1 MQSIKLDVCYSKKER
16 MIDKSKISQL
26 FPHLSDDLI
35 DEIVSVS
42 IFKEI
47 PSGSMILR
55 AGQYVKV
62 IPIVTEGLIKV
73 FSRHEDKDLLL
84 YYIQPNESCIMS
96 FSASLKNEPSRVY
109 AITEEDTSA
118 ILLPVEKIDQWIRQ
132 FPDFNSI
139 FFQLY
144 NLRYSELL
152 ETISD
157 LLFNKMDQ
165 RLYDYLKKKHQ
176 LTGKNPLKMSH
187 RQIANDMG
195 TAREVISRVMKR
207 LEGEGKVRQHTSS
220 IEII

>member
-1 MQSIKLDVCYSKKER
+1 
-16 MIDKSKISQL
+16 MIDKSKISHL
-26 FPHLSDDLI
+26 FPHLSDDLV
-35 DEIVSVS
+35 DEMVSVA
-42 IFKEI
+42 IIKEI
-47 PSGSMILR
+47 PSDSTILR

-62 IPIVTEGLIKV
+62 IPIVTQGLIKV

-109 AITEEDTSA
+109 AVTEEDTTA
-118 ILLPVEKIDQWIRQ
+118 ILLPVEKIDHWIRQ

-176 LTGKNPLKMSH
+176 LTGKNPLKVSH

-220 IEII
+220 IEIL

>member
-1 MQSIKLDVCYSKKER
+1 
-16 MIDKSKISQL
+16 MIEKSEISQL

-35 DEIVSVS
+35 AEIVSVA

-47 PSGSMILR
+47 PSGATILR

-62 IPIVTEGLIKV
+62 IPIVTQGLIKV
-73 FSRHEDKDLLL
+73 FSRYEDKDLLL

-176 LTGKNPLKMSH
+176 LTGKNPLKISH

-220 IEII
+220 IEIL

>member
-1 MQSIKLDVCYSKKER
+1 
-16 MIDKSKISQL
+16 MIDKSKISHL
-26 FPHLSDDLI
+26 FPHLSDELI
-35 DEIVSVS
+35 AEIVSVS

-47 PSGSMILR
+47 PSGSTILR

-62 IPIVTEGLIKV
+62 IPIVTQGLIKV

-109 AITEEDTSA
+109 AIAEEDTSA

-195 TAREVISRVMKR
+195 TAREVISRVMKK

-220 IEII
+220 IEIL

>member
-1 MQSIKLDVCYSKKER
+1 
-16 MIDKSKISQL
+16 MIDKSIISHL
-26 FPHLSDDLI
+26 LPHLSDDLI
-35 DEIVSVS
+35 TEIVSVA

-47 PSGSMILR
+47 PSGSTILR

-176 LTGKNPLKMSH
+176 LTGKNPLKISH

-195 TAREVISRVMKR
+195 TAREVISRVMKK

-220 IEII
+220 IEIL

>member
-1 MQSIKLDVCYSKKER
+1 
-16 MIDKSKISQL
+16 MIDKSKLSRFL
-26 FPHLSDDLI
+26 PHLSDELI
-35 DEIVSVS
+35 SEIASVA

-47 PSGSMILR
+47 PSGSTILR
-55 AGQYVKV
+55 EGQYIKV
-62 IPIVTEGLIKV
+62 IPIVTQGLIKV

-84 YYIQPNESCIMS
+84 YYIQPHESCIMS

-118 ILLPVEKIDQWIRQ
+118 ILLPVEKIDSWIRQ

-195 TAREVISRVMKR
+195 TAREVISRVMKK

-220 IEII
+220 IEIL

>member
-1 MQSIKLDVCYSKKER
+1 
-16 MIDKSKISQL
+16 MIDKSIISNL
-26 FPHLSDDLI
+26 LPHLSDDLVA
-35 DEIVSVS
+35 EIVSAA

-47 PSGSMILR
+47 PSGSTILR
-55 AGQYVKV
+55 SGQYVKV
-62 IPIVTEGLIKV
+62 IPIVTKGLIKV

-96 FSASLKNEPSRVY
+96 FSACLKNEPSRVY

-176 LTGKNPLKMSH
+176 LTGKNPLKISH

-220 IEII
+220 IEIL

>member
-1 MQSIKLDVCYSKKER
+1 MT
-16 MIDKSKISQL
+16 IDKSRISMI
-26 FPHLSDDLI
+26 FPHLRPKLI
-35 DEIVSVS
+35 SEIVEASVV
-42 IFKEI
+42 KEI
-47 PSGSMILR
+47 PVNSTILR

-62 IPIVTEGLIKV
+62 IPIVTQGLIKV
-73 FSRHEDKDLLL
+73 FSRYEDKDLLL

-96 FSASLKNEPSRVY
+96 FAASLKNEPSRVY

-152 ETISD
+152 ETINH

-165 RLYDYLKKKHQ
+165 RLYDYLKKKRQ

-220 IEII
+220 IEILQL

>member
-1 MQSIKLDVCYSKKER
+1 
-16 MIDKSKISQL
+16 MIEKSEISQL
-26 FPHLSDDLI
+26 FPHLSDELI
-35 DEIVSVS
+35 AEIVSVA

-47 PSGSMILR
+47 PSGATILR

-62 IPIVTEGLIKV
+62 IPIVTQGLIKV
-73 FSRHEDKDLLL
+73 FSRYEDKDLLL

-96 FSASLKNEPSRVY
+96 FSACLKNEPSRVY

-132 FPDFNSI
+132 FPDFNTI

-176 LTGKNPLKMSH
+176 LTGKNPLKISH

-207 LEGEGKVRQHTSS
+207 LEGEGKVRQHSGS
-220 IEII
+220 IEIL

>member
-1 MQSIKLDVCYSKKER
+1 
-16 MIDKSKISQL
+16 MIEKSEISQL

-35 DEIVSVS
+35 AEIVSVA

-47 PSGSMILR
+47 PSGATILR

-62 IPIVTEGLIKV
+62 IPIVTQGLIKV
-73 FSRHEDKDLLL
+73 FSRYEDKDLLL

-96 FSASLKNEPSRVY
+96 FSACLKNEPSRVY

-176 LTGKNPLKMSH
+176 LTGKNPLKISH

-220 IEII
+220 IEIL

>member
-1 MQSIKLDVCYSKKER
+1 M
-16 MIDKSKISQL
+16 MIDKSKISRFL
-26 FPHLSDDLI
+26 PHLSDELI
-35 DEIVSVS
+35 SEIASVA

-47 PSGSMILR
+47 PSGSTILR
-55 AGQYVKV
+55 EGQYIKV
-62 IPIVTEGLIKV
+62 IPIVTQGLIKV

-84 YYIQPNESCIMS
+84 YYIQPHESCIMS

-176 LTGKNPLKMSH
+176 LTGKNPLKISH

-220 IEII
+220 IEIL

>member
-1 MQSIKLDVCYSKKER
+1 
-16 MIDKSKISQL
+16 MIEKSEISQL
-26 FPHLSDDLI
+26 FPHLSDELI
-35 DEIVSVS
+35 AEIVSVA

-47 PSGSMILR
+47 PSGATILR

-62 IPIVTEGLIKV
+62 IPIVTQGLIKV
-73 FSRHEDKDLLL
+73 FSRYEDKDLLL

-96 FSASLKNEPSRVY
+96 FSACLKNEPSRVY

-176 LTGKNPLKMSH
+176 LTGKNPLKISH

-195 TAREVISRVMKR
+195 TAREVISRVMKK
-207 LEGEGKVRQHTSS
+207 LENEGKVKQHTSS
-220 IEII
+220 IEVF

>member
-1 MQSIKLDVCYSKKER
+1 
-16 MIDKSKISQL
+16 MIEKSEISQL
-26 FPHLSDDLI
+26 FPHLSDELI
-35 DEIVSVS
+35 AEIVSVA

-47 PSGSMILR
+47 PSGATILR

-62 IPIVTEGLIKV
+62 IPIVTQGLIKV
-73 FSRHEDKDLLL
+73 FSRYEDKDLLL

-96 FSASLKNEPSRVY
+96 FSACLKNEPSRVY

-176 LTGKNPLKMSH
+176 LTGKNPLKISH

-220 IEII
+220 IEIL

>member
-1 MQSIKLDVCYSKKER
+1 
-16 MIDKSKISQL
+16 MIDKSIISAL
-26 FPHLSDDLI
+26 LPHLSDDLI
-35 DEIVSVS
+35 AEIVSVA
-42 IFKEI
+42 ILKEI

-62 IPIVTEGLIKV
+62 IPIVTKGLIKV
-73 FSRHEDKDLLL
+73 FSRQEDKDLLL

-109 AITEEDTSA
+109 AIAEEDTSA

-139 FFQLY
+139 YFQLY

-152 ETISD
+152 ETINQ

-207 LEGEGKVRQHTSS
+207 LEGEGKVKQHTSS
-220 IEII
+220 IEIL

>member
-1 MQSIKLDVCYSKKER
+1 

-96 FSASLKNEPSRVY
+96 FSASPKNEPSRVY

>member
-1 MQSIKLDVCYSKKER
+1 
-16 MIDKSKISQL
+16 MIDKSKMSHL
-26 FPHLSDDLI
+26 LPHLSDDLI
-35 DEIVSVS
+35 AEMVSAA

-47 PSGSMILR
+47 PSGSTILR

-62 IPIVTEGLIKV
+62 IPIVTKGLIKV

-84 YYIQPNESCIMS
+84 YYIQPSESCIMS

-118 ILLPVEKIDQWIRQ
+118 ILLPVEKIDRWIRQ

-152 ETISD
+152 ETINH

-165 RLYDYLKKKHQ
+165 RLYDYLRKKHQ
-176 LTGKNPLKMSH
+176 LTGKNPLKISH

-220 IEII
+220 IEILQL

>member
-1 MQSIKLDVCYSKKER
+1 
-16 MIDKSKISQL
+16 MIDKSSMSRL

-35 DEIVSVS
+35 AEIVSVA
-42 IFKEI
+42 IYKEI
-47 PSGSMILR
+47 PSGSTILR

-62 IPIVTEGLIKV
+62 IPIVTQGLIKV

-220 IEII
+220 IEIL